1 MSNKSY
7 YLFGELSSEYYH
19 LCYGSD
25 ISNEEMAFHINEN
38 FDYEIFM
45 YDSEYNHPEDLLFEY
60 DGWNGY
66 ATINESLYNELLKFK
81 NL

>member
-1 MSNKSY
+1 MSDKYY
-7 YLFGELSSEYYH
+7 YLFGDLSTKYFHEH
-19 LCYGSD
+19 NCAD
-25 ISNEEMAFHINEN
+25 VTNEEMALHINEN

-45 YDSEYNHPEDLLFEY
+45 YDSDYNDPGDLLYGY

-66 ATINESLYNELLKFK
+66 AIIDESLYNELLKFK